1 MSNEASFPQVSQE
14 HFQWQAGREDFLVH
28 PSFVEGKI
36 LLSQALNDVEEME
49 IALRDFF

>member
-1 MSNEASFPQVSQE
+1 MKQASHRFHKSTSNGR
-14 HFQWQAGREDFLVH
+14 QAGREDLLVH

-49 IALRDFF
+49 IALRDFL